1 MNDSFKEIEVI
12 SSIDGSKEKNL
23 LYHPAAGETV
33 PLVVGL
39 HTWSFDRYNQQELID
54 LCIARGWALL
64 LPEFRG
70 ANKVENPRATEACG
84 SKLAKQD
91 VIDAVDY
98 VGANYSIDS
107 QHIFLFGG
115 SGGGH
120 MALMLAAY
128 RPKQWTGVSAWCPIT
143 DLTKWHEYYGVGQK
157 YALHLEGCCGG
168 VPGSSTEVDL
178 EYRRRSPNNYL
189 DKLLQAKLSIHHG
202 RADKSVPYSHTLELA
217 MQLEAL
223 GHQQLF
229 FEIFDGGHEMRSD
242 VAFRWF
248 DTLHHAAKQQELTG

>member
-1 MNDSFKEIEVI
+1 MNNIFKDLEVI

-23 LYHPAAGETV
+23 FYYPEGAEQV
-33 PLVVGL
+33 PMVVGL
-39 HTWSFDRYNQQELID
+39 HTWSFDRHNQQELID
-54 LCIARGWALL
+54 LCVKRGWALL

-70 ANKVENPRATEACG
+70 PNKVENPRAPEACG
-84 SKLAKQD
+84 SKIAKQD
-91 VIDAVDY
+91 VIDAIDY
-98 VGANYSIDS
+98 VCANYPIDS

-128 RPKQWTGVSAWCPIT
+128 RPELWTGVSAWCPIT
-143 DLTKWHEYYGVGQK
+143 DLIKWHEYYGVGQK

-168 VPGSSTEVDL
+168 APGNSVEVDL
-178 EYRRRSPNNYL
+178 EYKTRSPISYL
-189 DKLLQAKLSIHHG
+189 NKLLKAKLSIHHG
-202 RADKSVPYSHTLELA
+202 RADSSVPYSHTLELA
-217 MQLEAL
+217 MQLETM
-223 GHQQLF
+223 GHEQLF

-242 VAFRWF
+242 VAFHWF